1 MVKICSNKIA
11 HIKTRKSFTPISTTS
26 LLQES
31 GQPPAAGNDSA
42 RHIIPSHAALCQFAA
57 IGRLLFCFSRFYR
70 KQHSSYILLHLLFR
84 FETSNGVVSARSML
98 HFLSTMR
105 LLSVLGFIPIRS
117 AHKDKVKV
125 SPLNVSR

>member
-11 HIKTRKSFTPISTTS
+11 HIKNRKSFMPISTTPFS
-26 LLQES
+26 RS

-42 RHIIPSHAALCQFAA
+42 RHIIPSHAAPCQFAA
-57 IGRLLFCFSRFYR
+57 FGRLLFCFSRFYR